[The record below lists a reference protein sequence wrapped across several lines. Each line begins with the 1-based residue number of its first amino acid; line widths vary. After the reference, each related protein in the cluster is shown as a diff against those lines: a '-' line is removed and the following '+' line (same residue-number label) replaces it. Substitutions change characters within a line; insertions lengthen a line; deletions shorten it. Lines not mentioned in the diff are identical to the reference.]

1 MKPFSTMKTYF
12 AATKDEMMK
21 LKLTCVFM
29 GVDVKDDSKFY
40 MVVSMPDYEHY
51 KAVQTS
57 PYILTARG
65 MFFAPGAKRTMM
77 SPMTPVLGLPHALI
91 IEP

>member
-1 MKPFSTMKTYF
+1 MKTYF

-51 KAVQTS
+51 KAVQKS
-57 PYILTARG
+57 PVILRARE
-65 MFFAPGAKRTMM
+65 MFLAPGAKRTMM
-77 SPMTPVLGLPHALI
+77 SSMTPVVNLPQALI
-91 IEP
+91 AKP